1 MVPAT
6 AERLLAE
13 VGNLPAMPQVLRD
26 LLAEFERPAVN
37 VSRATRL
44 IGADPALANRL
55 LRVANSASHQRTR
68 PVERL
73 QNAVLLVGAHA
84 ARNLVLSV
92 ALGGSIHFPPRFPAL
107 SFWRWSLHAAAA
119 SRYLARQVHADSETA
134 FAIGLMRGLGLPLAA
149 AALGPEAS
157 ELDRL
162 CPYYD
167 ERRSAVERERL
178 GFSHVGVTAA
188 LAARWHFPGVMISA
202 LNESEGMARSPY
214 NTLGHVVALGA
225 WLAGEHEWRRSFF
238 YRLPPATAS
247 RLLALGLDESVLRR
261 MPPLPELAQGL
272 ETLMH

>member
-13 VGNLPAMPQVLRD
+13 VGNLPAMPQVLRE

-55 LRVANSASHQRTR
+55 LRVANSAFHHRVQ

-73 QNAVLLVGAHA
+73 QSAVLLVGAHA
-84 ARNLVLSV
+84 ARNLVLAM
-92 ALGGSIHFPPRFPAL
+92 ALGGSIRFPARFPAL
-107 SFWRWSLHAAAA
+107 AFWRYSLHAAAA
-119 SRYLARQVHADSETA
+119 SRHLAHQVHADSETA

-149 AALGPEAS
+149 AALGPEVC

-162 CPYYD
+162 CPHHD
-167 ERRSAVERERL
+167 EGRTGVERERL
-178 GFSHVGVTAA
+178 GFSHVDLTAA
-188 LAARWHFPGVMISA
+188 LATRWHFPGVMVSA
-202 LNESEGMARSPY
+202 LRESEGMARSPY
-214 NTLGHVVALGA
+214 NTLAHVVALGA

-238 YRLPPATAS
+238 HRLPPAAAS
-247 RLLALGLDESVLRR
+247 RLQALGLDESVLRR
-261 MPPLPELAQGL
+261 TPPLPELAQGL